1 MALKIVNKVDVSISF
16 GGEKMPVAHLFRIEN
31 TQEASKILFEYDSS
45 WLERGIELS
54 PVAAPLKQ
62 TVKCFA
68 KPREFYSLPGFL
80 YENMP
85 DECWSDTA
93 LSKYLDYHSLRDYYY
108 NPDRAL
114 TYLAYVGNLA
124 LGALIFEPNYT
135 PKRLNTLDNLSL
147 EELEKLAEDVY
158 PIYER
163 DNVNKEITSQFFRAA
178 GSMSGIRP
186 KILAA
191 VSKGEDRVFGGLYSS
206 EYGSKPIEGYDPWII
221 KFTTK
226 TDGPGSGALEYVYA
240 LMAKDAGIEMPDV
253 HLFTN
258 DIEGDCGYFGCKR
271 FDRTDDGKRLHMSCA
286 IAMADLKRL
295 RNLDYL
301 ELMELTNELCDND
314 MNELLKMYRIA
325 VFNVLAV
332 NCDDHSKNFSFLM
345 DETGKWRV
353 SPAYDLTFGYEQN
366 GHHKNEILGRSIPG
380 MFSLR
385 ELAKK
390 CEIDKKV
397 AESIIEKTI
406 CSLKKWPDLANKYGI
421 RERTIEYVED
431 KINWYCSEGKNR
443 GKRPEK
449 DVDIQF
455 DL

>member
-1 MALKIVNKVDVSISF
+1 MALKYVENIDVSISF
-16 GGEKMPVAHLFRIEN
+16 GGEKMPVARLFRIEAFEGDN
-31 TQEASKILFEYDSS
+31 RTRILFEYDSS

-54 PVAAPLKQ
+54 PIAAPLKQ
-62 TVKCFA
+62 VVKFFA
-68 KPREFYSLPGFL
+68 DPYDFHSLPGFI

-85 DECWSDTA
+85 HHCWSERA
-93 LSKYLDYHSLRDYYY
+93 LANYVGYEMLNYKHYH
-108 NPDRAL
+108 PDRAL
-114 TYLAYVGNLA
+114 NHLAYVGNFA

-135 PKRLNTLDNLSL
+135 PKKLKTFDNLSL
-147 EELEKLAEDVY
+147 EEIEKLAI
-158 PIYER
+158 PIYQMEE
-163 DNVNKEITSQFFRAA
+163 VKKSISSQFFRTA

-191 VSKGEDRVFGGLYSS
+191 VSKGKDRVFGGVYSS

-221 KFTTK
+221 KFTSK
-226 TDGPGSGALEYVYA
+226 TDGPGSGAVEYVYA
-240 LMAKDAGIEMPDV
+240 LMAKDAGIEIPDV

-353 SPAYDLTFGYEQN
+353 SPAYDLTFGYEQD
-366 GHHKNEILGRSIPG
+366 GWHKNEMLEACTPCIYTLK
-380 MFSLR
+380 
-385 ELAKK
+385 ELAQK

-431 KINWYCSEGKNR
+431 KINWFCSGK
-443 GKRPEK
+443 GDEVDMPEK
-449 DVDIQF
+449 DVHIQF